1 MKTNVSFILTKSK
14 AAHASRVWI
23 VGDFNHW
30 NTADGFEMIKLEDGS
45 FFAEVPLEAGKTVQ
59 YRYWLD
65 NNQWVN
71 DDRPTIQTE
80 AYGHVV
86 ENCFITVPRTRR
98 KSISPVPVV
107 TDGMGQSLTERPIRK
122 SRVKRIGKDEV
133 MSSSKDDLTN
143 ILGIRRKTAD
153 LLKKEGIASFKE
165 LGRCTMKKLLLILNE
180 AGLQKTAR
188 HYTSWS
194 KQAKLAAAGD
204 WKGLAALQ
212 SSLENRSKP
221 VDA

>member
-14 AAHASRVWI
+14 AQQASRIWI
-23 VGDFNHW
+23 IGDFNHW
-30 NTADGFEMIKLEDGS
+30 DMAAGFEMQPMEDGS
-45 FFAEVPLEAGKTVQ
+45 FFAEIPLEAGKTVQ
-59 YRYWLD
+59 YRYLLD

-71 DDRPTIQTE
+71 DDRPTVQTE
-80 AYGHVV
+80 AYGHMV
-86 ENCFITVPRTRR
+86 ENCIITVPRTRK
-98 KSISPVPVV
+98 KSIYPLAVV
-107 TDGMGQSLTERPIRK
+107 TDGLGQSLTERPIRK
-122 SRVKRIGKDEV
+122 SRIKQTGKDEV
-133 MSSSKDDLTN
+133 APSSKDDLTN

-153 LLKKEGIASFKE
+153 FLKKEGIGSFKE

-180 AGLQKTAR
+180 AGLRKTAR

-204 WKGLAALQ
+204 WQGLAALQ
-212 SSLENRSKP
+212 ASLEKTSKP